1 MILKNKILNFTKF
14 PLIAFLLIS
23 TSYVLI
29 KLGFQCH
36 WDEWTGRGLF
46 PALAMANGEDIY
58 SLNKQPLVTGYGA
71 GMALFYL
78 IASIGSD
85 PIQSITIAYLMN
97 VTSMLF
103 ILILCVIKLEYKH
116 KSFSSERII
125 LYVTLF
131 CFFIFTSSNDLTLNY
146 IFTIHADWPA
156 LFYLIVA
163 LTLYRFRLS
172 LNKFKVNFL
181 ISLLIGLSFWTKIT
195 VLPSIFVIILIPLL
209 AQRYKDAFLNL
220 MIIGASVLFFYTLL
234 GLLYGFKDVFF
245 FTFQSAQKFS
255 WIDRDTNIFIGN
267 GIGFETFGE
276 KIILLLKMF
285 TLYVA
290 DYWYYLFAA
299 VIMISYYFVRKSFSS
314 MLFPMTFLLLLPS
327 CLSALAKWGGIENS
341 LLFCNTFGLFLFI
354 EIVFKFCNKEINGNK
369 NIYLFPALLI
379 ILCVVSITP
388 IRVAKTIN
396 SDVMESPNSQ
406 AFNYLASGKHDVFFP
421 WYPIAHYFA
430 VGKIYSGLEVPTWIG
445 LTFPELINFDKSHFP
460 NDIAVIAL
468 SDKFPY
474 GKSAIERNIGKLIK
488 IKKKKKLCNWSLY
501 KIDGY

>member
-1 MILKNKILNFTKF
+1 MILKNKLLNFTKF

-46 PALAMANGEDIY
+46 PALSMANGEDIY

-78 IASIGSD
+78 IASIGRD

-103 ILILCVIKLEYKH
+103 ILILCIIKLEYRH
-116 KSFSSERII
+116 KSFSSERLI

-131 CFFIFTSSNDLTLNY
+131 CFFILTSSSDLTLNY

-156 LFYLIVA
+156 LFYLFTSLI
-163 LTLYRFRLS
+163 LYRFRLS
-172 LNKFKVNFL
+172 VNKFKVNFL
-181 ISLLIGLSFWTKIT
+181 ISILIGLAFWTKIT
-195 VLPSIFVIILIPLL
+195 VLPSLFVFILIPFL
-209 AQRYKDAFLNL
+209 AQRYKDAFFNL
-220 MIIGASVLFFYTLL
+220 TIIGVSVLFFYTLL
-234 GLLYGFKDVFF
+234 GSLYGFKDVFF

-267 GIGFETFGE
+267 GVNFETFGK
-276 KIILLLKMF
+276 KITLLLKMF
-285 TLYVA
+285 TLYIT

-299 VIMISYYFVRKSFSS
+299 VITLSYYFVKKSFSN

-341 LLFCNTFGLFLFI
+341 LLFCNSLGLFLFI
-354 EIVFKFCNKEINGNK
+354 EIIFNFCEKEINENK
-369 NIYLFPALLI
+369 NIYLFPALLTL
-379 ILCVVSITP
+379 LCVVSITP

-396 SDVMESPNSQ
+396 SHIVESPNTQ
-406 AFNYLASGKHDVFFP
+406 AFNYLAGGNHDVFFP

-430 VGKIYSGLEVPTWIG
+430 EGKIYSGLEVPTWIG
-445 LTFPELINFDKSHFP
+445 LAFPELINFDKSHFP
-460 NDIAVIAL
+460 NDVAVIAL
-468 SDKFPY
+468 SDRFPY

-488 IKKKKKLCNWSLY
+488 IDHRKELYNWGLY
-501 KIDGY
+501 KIDE